1 MIRRPPRATR
11 TDTLFPY
18 TTLFRSIDMKA
29 RVMRIGQR
37 EIAEGETVT
46 IDGATGEVMAG
57 AVPTVQPELAG
68 DFGTLMVWADKVRRL
83 KVRANAETPND
94 RSEEHTSEL
103 QSLMRLSYAVYC
115 LKKNTPCLYLI
126 HIS

>member
-83 KVRANAETPND
+83 KEIGRESCRERVCP
-94 RSEEHTSEL
+94 
-103 QSLMRLSYAVYC
+103 YV
-115 LKKNTPCLYLI
+115 
-126 HIS
+126 